1 MPVFFPACLSQC
13 FSTPWVFESEFLV
26 GFELRLEGAEFGF
39 DGWFHTAPL
48 YEQIPDWCEA
58 TLADDSHA
66 VLMRHDL
73 ADFFQLCFGHDD
85 SLVFAEG
92 WVVEQEGF
100 EFFANGFSPTA
111 FVRAEAVVLKR

>member
-1 MPVFFPACLSQC
+1 MCPISASVRVKLKRVGILIL
-13 FSTPWVFESEFLV
+13 WVFMLC
-26 GFELRLEGAEFGF
+26 
-39 DGWFHTAPL
+39 PL
-48 YEQIPDWCEA
+48 NEQIPDWCEA

-66 VLMRHDL
+66 VFGCHDL
-73 ADFFQLCFGHDD
+73 ADFFQLRLCHDD

>member
-1 MPVFFPACLSQC
+1 MD
-13 FSTPWVFESEFLV
+13 
-26 GFELRLEGAEFGF
+26 GFMLC
-39 DGWFHTAPL
+39 PL

-66 VLMRHDL
+66 VFGCHDL
-73 ADFFQLCFGHDD
+73 ADFFQLRLCHDD